1 VSSTRSSKGKKSTE
15 TDFETYVQE
24 SLDSIRNDITDIKTS
39 QTKIID
45 EIATQKHKIKFNDKA
60 SSSLQKAN
68 LSLQDKYKKI
78 NGEIFDTKLKM
89 DALQNKFKLGKE
101 SLNKMAPEV
110 NKSYEKCLVL
120 ERYSRD

>member
-45 EIATQKHKIKFNDKA
+45 EISTLKHNINLNDKA
-60 SSSLQKAN
+60 ISSLQKAN
-68 LSLQDKYKKI
+68 ESLQDKYEKI
-78 NGEIFDTKLKM
+78 NGDIFDTKLEM
-89 DALQNKFKLGKE
+89 DALKNKFKLEEE
-101 SLNKMAPEV
+101 SLNKMAQEV
-110 NKSYEKCLVL
+110 NNF
-120 ERYSRD
+120 